1 MRSNQGYLLDAAK
14 DIIKDLNK
22 KYDGE
27 SFLEHAYAFLKSAE
41 SYLTPQEIEELTKFT
56 EKIIKKE
63 KINENI

>member
-27 SFLEHAYAFLKSAE
+27 SFLEHVYTFLKTAE

-56 EKIIKKE
+56 ENLITLKRRK
-63 KINENI
+63 